1 VSAPL
6 NAGVGR
12 QTPVAEQ
19 EETSMAEPL
28 GFVGLGQMGSAMAG
42 NLLAAGFP
50 LRVFNRTQSK
60 ARALTDKGATLA
72 ASPTEVGVRGGI
84 VLSILADGEALEAVA
99 TDEFAKSIGQGGV
112 HVSMSTVLPETSRGL
127 AARHAR
133 HGVAFVAAPVFGRP
147 EAAATRK
154 LWIAT
159 SGPATA
165 KHRLKQVFDALGQ
178 GAFDF
183 GEDPGAANVV
193 KLAANFLVYSAV
205 EAMAEA
211 SALAEKNGVPRGAL
225 LGMLTQTLFNS
236 YAYTVLSRRIVN
248 SDYGEAAFT
257 VALGLKDMKLARE
270 TATASQ
276 TPMPILGLLYDRYIS
291 ALAKGRADL
300 DASAL
305 ALGAAEESG
314 LNWWP
319 NTSPNAGASG

>member
-1 VSAPL
+1 
-6 NAGVGR
+6 
-12 QTPVAEQ
+12 
-19 EETSMAEPL
+19 MAEPI

-42 NLLAAGFP
+42 NLLAADFP
-50 LRVFNRTQSK
+50 LRVYNRTASK
-60 ARALTDKGATLA
+60 ARSLIDQGATLA
-72 ASPTEVGVRGGI
+72 ADATEVSARGGI

-99 TDEFAKSIGQGGV
+99 SDEFAKSIGQGGV
-112 HVSMSTVLPETSRGL
+112 HVSMSTVLPETSRRL
-127 AARHAR
+127 AARHAS
-133 HGVAFVAAPVFGRP
+133 HGVAFIAAPVFGRP

-159 SGPATA
+159 SGPSSV
-165 KHRLKQVFDALGQ
+165 KLRLKPVFEALGQ
-178 GAFDF
+178 GVFDF

-193 KLAANFLVYSAV
+193 KLAANFLAYSAV

-211 SALAEKNGVPRGAL
+211 SALAEKNGVSRGAL

-236 YAYTVLSRRIVN
+236 YAYTVLSRRIIN
-248 SDYGEAAFT
+248 SDFNEAAFT

-270 TATASQ
+270 TATASH
-276 TPMPILGLLYDRYIS
+276 TSMPILDLLCDRYVS

-314 LNWWP
+314 LDW
-319 NTSPNAGASG
+319 SPNPLVHPTPASGRG